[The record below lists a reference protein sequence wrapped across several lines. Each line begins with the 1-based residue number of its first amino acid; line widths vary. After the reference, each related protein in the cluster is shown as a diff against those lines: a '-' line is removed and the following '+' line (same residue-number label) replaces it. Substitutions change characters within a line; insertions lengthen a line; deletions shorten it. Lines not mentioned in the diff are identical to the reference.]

1 MLNVSAEW
9 QQATKAQFRY
19 QAYLYVTLELTPP
32 GLRENTDIST
42 TGDFRSS
49 DPAVIMNASKKQP
62 GYFGTFEPNRIC
74 LDGSCNLLTDTTV
87 TDDWWSQLV
96 PSEDSP
102 VVVTFN
108 FNGIYTIPGIYVN
121 WDKETHSWPTRV
133 TLKGYNNSG
142 ELVYTVPINNINS
155 VTGYFDA
162 PMTDVARVELYI
174 YQWST
179 PSWRARID
187 EIMFG
192 LYVSFDSVNNGRI
205 TGATQISKSDPMAS
219 KLPTHTM
226 SITLR
231 NLDKYFD
238 PTLQEGVVQYIAQR
252 QDIKASW
259 QFVLSPGNVETSPE
273 MTYIIN
279 KFTVPEDSKDV
290 TFELDSRL
298 GLLTDE
304 FKKNTYT
311 GASRTLYDL
320 ALYVLQNS
328 NVTTSRDSS
337 TPWVLPESLKN
348 FTTLAPIPATASNVV
363 LQYIAGASM
372 MWLTTD
378 LATGFIKFLDNSTKT
393 TNDSELSLSQE
404 LGDPS
409 INVRDQLRSIA
420 FGVYHYSAAG
430 TSEQVGKFSGQLK
443 GTQILEIKYDK
454 AFATS
459 VSARITGATIKS
471 STFYASY
478 AIIEV
483 AAATTGANVTI
494 TLTGIELVQSVSY
507 VQTYRDVNVADGID
521 VVVENPFIT
530 DSSRLAELTTFV
542 QRYYQKRLTYK
553 APYTGYPELEPGD
566 LVGIKT
572 IYGEGNYEVTNN
584 TIKFNGGWSGTMEVI

>member
-9 QQATKAQFRY
+9 QQAIKAQFRY

-32 GLRENTDIST
+32 GLRESTDIST
-42 TGDFRSS
+42 SGDFRSS
-49 DPAVIMNASKKQP
+49 DPSVIMDASRDTP
-62 GYFGTFEPNRIC
+62 TYFGTFEPNRIC
-74 LDGSCNLLTDTTV
+74 LDGSCTLLSSDSQTK
-87 TDDWWSQLV
+87 DWWSNLV
-96 PSEDSP
+96 PTEDNP
-102 VVVTFN
+102 VVITYN
-108 FNGIYTIPGIYVN
+108 FNGIYTIPGIYVT
-121 WDKETHSWPTRV
+121 WDKETSSWPTKL

-142 ELVYTVPINNINS
+142 KLVSTVSINNVNS
-155 VTGYFDA
+155 VTGYFEA
-162 PMTDVARVELYI
+162 PMTDVAKVEMYI
-174 YQWST
+174 YEWST
-179 PSWRARID
+179 PQWRVRID
-187 EIMFG
+187 EVMFG
-192 LYVSFDSVNNGRI
+192 LYISFDSVNNGRI
-205 TGATQISKSDPMAS
+205 TSATQISKSDPMAS

-226 SITLR
+226 SVTLR

-238 PTLQEGVVQYIAQR
+238 PTLKEGVVQYIAQR
-252 QDIKASW
+252 QDIKANW
-259 QFVLSPGNVETSPE
+259 QFVLAPGVVESAPA

-311 GASRTLYDL
+311 GTARNLYDL

-337 TPWVLPESLKN
+337 TPWILPESLKD

-378 LATGFIKFLDNSTKT
+378 LATGFIKFVDNSTKT

-409 INVRDQLRSIA
+409 INVNDQLRSIT
-420 FGVYHYSAAG
+420 FGVYHYSVVS
-430 TSEQVGKFSGQLK
+430 TSAQVGKFSGRLK
-443 GTQILEIKYDK
+443 GTQTLEIKYDK
-454 AFATS
+454 DFATN

-483 AAATTGANVTI
+483 AAATAGANVTI
-494 TLTGIELVQSVSY
+494 TLTGKELVQSVSY

-530 DSSRLAELTTFV
+530 DSSKLAELTTFI
-542 QRYYQKRLTYK
+542 QSYYQKRLTYK

-566 LVGIKT
+566 LVGVKT

-584 TIKFNGGWSGTMEVI
+584 TIKFDGGWSGTLEVI